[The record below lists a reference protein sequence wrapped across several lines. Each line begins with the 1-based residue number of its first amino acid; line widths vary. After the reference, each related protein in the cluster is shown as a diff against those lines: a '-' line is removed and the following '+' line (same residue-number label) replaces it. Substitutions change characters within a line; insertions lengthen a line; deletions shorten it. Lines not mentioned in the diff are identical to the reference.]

1 MTWKEEI
8 FRAFL
13 LAVGSLQII
22 TNLSYLLKNEG
33 IELARRQHQEL
44 PSDTSNTKMK
54 IKVICMFLVGVMFFA
69 VSLISYIFHDFY
81 EEAIFTSLII
91 FSIYAL
97 VEALYYKYWKTTGF
111 AIVTLIL
118 LLIYNV
124 F

>member
-13 LAVGSLQII
+13 LAFGSLQII

-69 VSLISYIFHDFY
+69 VSLISYLLHDFY

>member
-1 MTWKEEI
+1 MTWREEI

-13 LAVGSLQII
+13 LAFGSLQII

-69 VSLISYIFHDFY
+69 VSLISYILHDFY

-111 AIVTLIL
+111 AIVTLIV

>member
-13 LAVGSLQII
+13 LAFGSLQII

-44 PSDTSNTKMK
+44 PSDASNTKMK
-54 IKVICMFLVGVMFFA
+54 TKVICMFLVGVMFFA
-69 VSLISYIFHDFY
+69 VSFISYILHDFY
-81 EEAIFTSLII
+81 EKAIFTSLII

>member
-13 LAVGSLQII
+13 LAFGSLQII
-22 TNLSYLLKNEG
+22 TNLSYLVKNEG

-69 VSLISYIFHDFY
+69 VSLISYILHDFY

-111 AIVTLIL
+111 AIVTLIV

>member
-13 LAVGSLQII
+13 LAFGSLQII

-44 PSDTSNTKMK
+44 PSDASNTKMK

-69 VSLISYIFHDFY
+69 VSFISYIFHDFY

>member
-13 LAVGSLQII
+13 LAFGSLQII

-69 VSLISYIFHDFY
+69 VSLISYILHDFY

-97 VEALYYKYWKTTGF
+97 MEALYYKYWKTTGF